1 MVTDIRHLDIAFQV
15 YDSICRPRGQEIV
28 RTSNEAGHLYTL
40 THSECGEDIRKVVAN
55 ANHRFQ
61 WIWTHDLEAD
71 LKKAE
76 EGFRALQDRGTSL
89 DYVAKDSET
98 LHS

>member
-1 MVTDIRHLDIAFQV
+1 MTRDVLHLDAAFET

-40 THSECGEDIRKVVAN
+40 THPECGEDMTKVVEN
-55 ANHRFQ
+55 ANRRFQ

-76 EGFRALQDRGTSL
+76 EAFTASIRDMR
-89 DYVAKDSET
+89 E
-98 LHS
+98 